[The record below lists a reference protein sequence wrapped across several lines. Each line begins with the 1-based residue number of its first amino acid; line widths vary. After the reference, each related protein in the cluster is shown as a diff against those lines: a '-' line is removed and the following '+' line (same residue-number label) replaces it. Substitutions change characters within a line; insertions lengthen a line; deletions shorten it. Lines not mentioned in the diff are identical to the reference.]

1 MRLWSGPPIDPTLDP
16 ATQSAILAIRSR
28 RLRVQRR
35 YARML
40 VSALLMTVL
49 GAAGTM
55 LVSGSSN
62 PTPAAG
68 PGVSTTAG
76 DQSLN
81 PSLQQQVKD
90 LNDAARQLQHSP

>member
-1 MRLWSGPPIDPTLDP
+1 M
-16 ATQSAILAIRSR
+16 
-28 RLRVQRR
+28 
-35 YARML
+35 
-40 VSALLMTVL
+40 ALL

-62 PTPAAG
+62 PTPTG

-90 LNDAARQLQHSP
+90 LKDAARQVQNAP

>member
-1 MRLWSGPPIDPTLDP
+1 MRLWSGPPINPTLDP
-16 ATQSAILAIRSR
+16 GTQSAILAIRSR

-40 VSALLMTVL
+40 VSAIAMALL

-62 PTPAAG
+62 PTPTG
-68 PGVSTTAG
+68 PRASTTAG

-90 LNDAARQLQHSP
+90 LKDAARQLQNSP